1 MNLQITQQIKYFLE
15 RLSSKPNVGGLLIT
29 DSALLYLSIEAG
41 KVRPLTIK
49 LPYGI
54 IREGRVL
61 DIQKFKEA
69 LTQLHGALSND
80 PKVIV
85 PLTIILPSAGVY
97 TQSFTVPNIGID
109 KLKESANLNIQ
120 MISPMSP
127 EHAYM
132 SWQVA
137 RETQDQ
143 FELLGAFVDRSFVD
157 VIRHAF
163 EESRF
168 SPVAFEFPSLS
179 LSRLIALAN
188 ITGDKPALLVHISSD
203 GMNLSIIKN
212 KSLYFDYFKSWGSIQ
227 GDKKEITK
235 DYFESVVAEEF
246 QRVMNFS
253 TSKFREAPERVFLV
267 TPGFEEGMQ
276 KFVQTRFSLPTVLF
290 SIPSWNISPS
300 WYVVIGAALR
310 ENASYKFGDAINFM
324 PVNSGDFFLR
334 EQTIRFIYLWRGI
347 SVAVLGILFIFFAG
361 SAYIIGDELSKTRS
375 HLAIFSANVP
385 KEELARLEGDV
396 RTFNLLVKNIGA
408 VESTKK
414 QWPLFFERIEKLTKA
429 NGIVIDKLEVGN
441 VNDPISMLAH
451 GVDTN
456 AIVDFKNVLSKEK
469 GFSSVDLLV
478 SQIATREDG
487 SVGFQISFK
496 FSQ

>member
-1 MNLQITQQIKYFLE
+1 MNSRIAQKIKYFLE
-15 RLSSKPNVGGLLIT
+15 RLSSKPNIGGLLIT
-29 DSALLYLSIEAG
+29 DGALQFLSIEAG
-41 KVRPLTIK
+41 NVRPLTIK
-49 LPYGI
+49 LPYGV

-61 DIQKFKEA
+61 DVQKFRDA
-69 LTQLHGALSND
+69 LMQLHGALSND
-80 PKVIV
+80 ARMII
-85 PLTIILPSAGVY
+85 PLTIVLPSSGVY
-97 TQSFTVPNIGID
+97 TQSFSVPNIGVD

-120 MISPMSP
+120 MISPMAP
-127 EHAYM
+127 EHSYM

-143 FELLGAFVDRSFVD
+143 FELLGAFVDRAFVD
-157 VIRHAF
+157 TIRQIL

-179 LSRLIALAN
+179 LARLIALADM
-188 ITGDKPALLVHISSD
+188 TGEKPALLVSISSD
-203 GMNLSIIKN
+203 GMNLSIVKN

-227 GDKKEITK
+227 GEKKEITK

-253 TSKFREAPERVFLV
+253 TSKFRESPERVFLV

-276 KFVQTRFSLPTVLF
+276 KFVQTRFGLPTVLF

-300 WYVVIGAALR
+300 WYTVIGAALR
-310 ENASYKFGDAINFM
+310 ESASYRFGDAINFI
-324 PVNSGDFFLR
+324 PLTSGDFFLR

-361 SAYIIGDELSKTRS
+361 SAYTIGGELSKTRS

-385 KEELARLEGDV
+385 KEELARLESDV
-396 RTFNLLVKNIGA
+396 TIFNSLVKNISF
-408 VESTKK
+408 VETTKK
-414 QWPLFFERIEKLTKA
+414 QWPLFFSRIQAVTKA
-429 NGIVIDKLEVGN
+429 GGITIDKIEVGN
-441 VNDPISMLAH
+441 VNDPITMLAH
-451 GVDTN
+451 GTDTN
-456 AIVDFKNVLSKEK
+456 AIVSFKNLLSKEK
-469 GFSSVDLLV
+469 DFTEINFLV
-478 SQIATREDG
+478 SQIASREDG

-496 FSQ
+496 FTR